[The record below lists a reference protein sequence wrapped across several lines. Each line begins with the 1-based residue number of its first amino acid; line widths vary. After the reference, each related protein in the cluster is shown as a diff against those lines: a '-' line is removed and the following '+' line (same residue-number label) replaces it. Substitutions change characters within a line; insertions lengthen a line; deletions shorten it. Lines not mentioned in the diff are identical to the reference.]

1 MTRPKLTIVKVGGNI
16 IDDINA
22 TESFLDKFAQIK
34 ENKILIHGGGKI
46 ATQIAERLGLET
58 KMVEGRRIT
67 DKPMLEVVVMVYGG
81 LVNKKLVAK
90 LQSIN
95 CNAIGITGADAQCIL
110 AKKRE
115 KGSIDYGFVGDIE
128 KVNATQI
135 NFFLNNNLTPVIA
148 PLTSDKQGQLLNTN
162 ADTMASAIAVALAPI
177 YEVNLIY
184 CFEKRGVLMDPDDD
198 DSIIK
203 KINKPS
209 YIDLK
214 NKGIISKGMVP
225 KLENAFQAIE
235 QGVSKVIICHA
246 ENLLNDAGTSLTL

>member
-1 MTRPKLTIVKVGGNI
+1 MTRQKLTIVKVGGNI
-16 IDDINA
+16 IDDLKA
-22 TESFLDKFAQIK
+22 TQIFLDKFSQLK

-58 KMVEGRRIT
+58 VMVEGRRIT
-67 DKPMLEVVVMVYGG
+67 DEPMLEVVVMVYGG

-90 LQSIN
+90 LQSLN
-95 CNAIGITGADAQCIL
+95 CNAIGLTGADAQCIL

-115 KGSIDYGFVGDIE
+115 KGSIDYGFAGDIE
-128 KVNATQI
+128 KVNATQF

-148 PLTSDKQGQLLNTN
+148 PLTADKNGQLLNTN

-177 YEVNLIY
+177 YEVNLIF
-184 CFEKRGVLMDPDDD
+184 CFEKRGVLMDPDNE

-203 KINKPS
+203 TINKPS

-246 ENLLNDAGTSLTL
+246 ENLLNNIGTSLTL